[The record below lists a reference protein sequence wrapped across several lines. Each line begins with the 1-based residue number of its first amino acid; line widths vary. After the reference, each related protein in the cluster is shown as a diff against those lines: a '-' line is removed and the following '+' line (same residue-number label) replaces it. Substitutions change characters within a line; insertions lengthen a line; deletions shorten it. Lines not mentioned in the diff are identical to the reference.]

1 MHTVGVSAVTG
12 EGINDLM
19 EAIAAAK
26 EEYFSV
32 FLESVRVPFFI
43 FNDILGET

>member
-1 MHTVGVSAVTG
+1 MHTVGVSSVTG

-19 EAIAAAK
+19 DAIAAAK

-32 FLESVRVPFFI
+32 FLASIRVLI
-43 FNDILGET
+43 FLVS